1 MKLVISSQMLSEL
14 QKAAQ
19 DAAPEECC
27 GLLFGTNGGV
37 SGYELTANVAQSPER
52 HFEIDPT
59 SLISAE
65 RVMRESGPAILGYF
79 HSHPT
84 GDINPSET
92 DAKSAAP
99 DDRIWLILN
108 GKDSA
113 AWRAVHDGQIF
124 DRFDPISLESTNA

>member
-1 MKLVISSQMLSEL
+1 MLEEL
-14 QKAAQ
+14 QKAAK

-27 GLLFGTNGGV
+27 GLLFGDDGRV
-37 SGYELTANVAQSPER
+37 SDYELTTNIAHAPEQ
-52 HFEIDPT
+52 HFEIDPV

-65 RVMRESGPAILGYF
+65 REMRGKGPAILGYF

-84 GDINPSET
+84 GDVNPSET

-108 GKDSA
+108 GNDSV
-113 AWRAVHDGQIF
+113 AWRAVQDGQIF
-124 DRFDPISLESTNA
+124 GRFDPILLECINA